1 MLTGENFYVEL
12 RVYWSFPIFQA
23 NSCETRDVNLV
34 LFPGWSHVRWTSKIF
49 PSVPEVKRCR
59 YSLKTFGFIAQKR
72 SAAALSCSSSC
83 VFPDLTER
91 ERERHK
97 KRSRSGSPGRGDKH
111 RSWSKDRGSRS
122 REKRSRSR
130 DRKSRDR
137 RSSSRDHK
145 KHRWKTAWLPRKD
158 ESV

>member
-1 MLTGENFYVEL
+1 MS
-12 RVYWSFPIFQA
+12 VYF
-23 NSCETRDVNLV
+23 LY
-34 LFPGWSHVRWTSKIF
+34 L
-49 PSVPEVKRCR
+49 
-59 YSLKTFGFIAQKR
+59 L
-72 SAAALSCSSSC
+72 
-83 VFPDLTER
+83 LTER

-97 KRSRSGSPGRGDKH
+97 KRSRSSSPPSRSDKH

-145 KHRWKTAWLPRKD
+145 KHRCPQRRLLLWIACPHRQVGSCAFFVSCLFLALAATLQEGRGRNGPAGTGMFLRPASNTSRRCSTKPCKVMPVSQRLPVWALAED
-158 ESV
+158 FEAVF